1 LGWIGF
7 IKEYEGVI
15 DAKTGSFTIK
25 PPSHHV
31 KDFAF
36 LPEDILLDAYTETTT
51 VIQLHET
58 TASNIA
64 YIERYEP
71 LFQQSGITVM
81 PGIYDS
87 ILCNDSKQFSI
98 VLTNLTSKTVFLNKL
113 TIVAIVE
120 SLDHLSTCN
129 VICEINLDDNPKSDE
144 NKNNSDDNSFIDIM
158 NTLDSKFPLINLND
172 DEIQQV
178 KILIK
183 KYAQLFITNKQRSTA
198 MGVYHEIDTGTARPL
213 HCAPNRVAFKEREYI
228 QQQVQEMLKNKV
240 IQPSKSPWASRI
252 VLVKKKDGKL
262 RFCVDYR
269 TLNSITKKD
278 VYPLPRIDDSL
289 AMLKKGKFFT
299 TLDLFAGYWQI
310 PLASDSKEKT
320 AFITDSGLFEFNVM
334 PFGLCNAPA
343 TFQRFMDATLAGLK
357 WKSLLVYMDDIIIF
371 STTFD
376 EHVKDL
382 DEVFTRLDN
391 ANITLNINKCEFFK
405 EKIHYL
411 GHVVS
416 VEGIQP
422 SQDKIK
428 AILNKN
434 SPRNIKELHNW
445 LGICSY
451 YRAFIPNFAK
461 LCAPLYGLLRRDI
474 GFLWTEKEENII
486 TELKQYLSTQP
497 ILNHPNFDY
506 PFILRTDAC
515 IEGLGATLSQ
525 LINSKENV
533 IQYLSRS
540 VQPSERNWPI
550 QHLEALAII
559 WACESIRAYIIG
571 SKVLIKTDHKSL
583 EWLKESKIPRLI
595 R

>member
-87 ILCNDSKQFSI
+87 KLCNDSKQFSI
-98 VLTNLTSKTVFLNKL
+98 VLTNLTSKTVFLHKF

-198 MGVYHEIDTGTARPL
+198 TGVYHEIDTGTARPL

-228 QQQVQEMLKNKV
+228 KQQVQEMLKNKV
-240 IQPSKSPWASRI
+240 IQPS
-252 VLVKKKDGKL
+252 
-262 RFCVDYR
+262 
-269 TLNSITKKD
+269 
-278 VYPLPRIDDSL
+278 
-289 AMLKKGKFFT
+289 
-299 TLDLFAGYWQI
+299 
-310 PLASDSKEKT
+310 
-320 AFITDSGLFEFNVM
+320 
-334 PFGLCNAPA
+334 
-343 TFQRFMDATLAGLK
+343 
-357 WKSLLVYMDDIIIF
+357 
-371 STTFD
+371 
-376 EHVKDL
+376 
-382 DEVFTRLDN
+382 
-391 ANITLNINKCEFFK
+391 
-405 EKIHYL
+405 
-411 GHVVS
+411 
-416 VEGIQP
+416 
-422 SQDKIK
+422 
-428 AILNKN
+428 
-434 SPRNIKELHNW
+434 
-445 LGICSY
+445 
-451 YRAFIPNFAK
+451 
-461 LCAPLYGLLRRDI
+461 
-474 GFLWTEKEENII
+474 
-486 TELKQYLSTQP
+486 
-497 ILNHPNFDY
+497 
-506 PFILRTDAC
+506 
-515 IEGLGATLSQ
+515 
-525 LINSKENV
+525 
-533 IQYLSRS
+533 
-540 VQPSERNWPI
+540 
-550 QHLEALAII
+550 
-559 WACESIRAYIIG
+559 
-571 SKVLIKTDHKSL
+571 
-583 EWLKESKIPRLI
+583 
-595 R
+595 